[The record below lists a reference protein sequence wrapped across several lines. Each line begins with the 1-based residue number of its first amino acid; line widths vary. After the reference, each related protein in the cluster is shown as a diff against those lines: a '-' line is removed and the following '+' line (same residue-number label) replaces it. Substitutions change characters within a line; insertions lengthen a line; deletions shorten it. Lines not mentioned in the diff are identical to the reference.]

1 MALAAFT
8 LMIVLLVVFLAGA
21 SLLAVTAIKKRKA
34 KEDASHHPA
43 TS

>member
-8 LMIVLLVVFLAGA
+8 LVIVLLVVFLAGA

-34 KEDASHHPA
+34 KEDASQHPA
-43 TS
+43 AS